1 MSKSQITALNVSNYF
16 TNKAIHNS
24 NPLTIMQALK
34 LTYIAQGFHLALEER
49 PFFQENAYAW
59 KYGPVIQE
67 VYNHLK
73 RVSTDNIIQFVEDV
87 SSFNKKQKEILRV
100 VFNKYIKFDA
110 WSLSQLTH
118 RPGTPWHQSFEL
130 PLTKV
135 RRLDLLR
142 PQIVLHRQLPK
153 TSVFGLTSS
162 PRASHP
168 VVPTVGRFLFRQIQ
182 YIMIFFKRQYFFFS
196 PKGVSRFAQAANR
209 PLPEERGLTATLDK
223 KEENSLISQDII
235 KKYFKEEIVTPESFI
250 LLLSQT

>member
-1 MSKSQITALNVSNYF
+1 MFYKIDSVL
-16 TNKAIHNS
+16 
-24 NPLTIMQALK
+24 
-34 LTYIAQGFHLALEER
+34 
-49 PFFQENAYAW
+49 
-59 KYGPVIQE
+59 
-67 VYNHLK
+67 
-73 RVSTDNIIQFVEDV
+73 
-87 SSFNKKQKEILRV
+87 
-100 VFNKYIKFDA
+100 
-110 WSLSQLTH
+110 
-118 RPGTPWHQSFEL
+118 EL

-223 KEENSLISQDII
+223 GLFATTLLK
-235 KKYFKEEIVTPESFI
+235 IV
-250 LLLSQT
+250 LLFLYSMMLL